1 MRIKESQYNML
12 LKLGDYLYKG
22 GATFVISSINSEPN
36 EPLMFEVNRVQFRR
50 AFNNNY
56 YSIALNYE
64 NIFRQFD
71 DIDRFIF
78 YCILKGGTQYSGS
91 QERGALRRAFQM
103 EKFRIMHSSHSS
115 HIPLI

>member
-1 MRIKESQYNML
+1 MNL
-12 LKLGDYLYKG
+12 LCLKLLE
-22 GATFVISSINSEPN
+22 SSILGVFGSG
-36 EPLMFEVNRVQFRR
+36 
-50 AFNNNY
+50 
-56 YSIALNYE
+56 YSIALHYE

-78 YCILKGGTQYSGS
+78 LGFLKGGTQYSGS
-91 QERGALRRAFQM
+91 QERAVLRKAFQI

>member
-1 MRIKESQYNML
+1 MGIKESQYNML
-12 LKLGDYLYKG
+12 LKSGDYLLKG
-22 GATFVISSINSEPN
+22 GATFMINSINSKPN
-36 EPLMFEVNRVQFRR
+36 EPLMFKVVRVQYPRR
-50 AFNNNY
+50 IGSD

-78 YCILKGGTQYSGS
+78 SGFLKGGAQYSGS
-91 QERGALRRAFQM
+91 QERAVLRKAFQI